1 MLNVFQ
7 NKRLCW
13 MLLDISS
20 WPLVVLSLCS
30 RLAGDQ
36 RGVSVCCVSRKAWSG
51 PGLSPGDIMDIMDS
65 PPASGLFV

>member
-36 RGVSVCCVSRKAWSG
+36 RVREASVCVVSAGRRG
-51 PGLSPGDIMDIMDS
+51 QGQ
-65 PPASGLFV
+65 V